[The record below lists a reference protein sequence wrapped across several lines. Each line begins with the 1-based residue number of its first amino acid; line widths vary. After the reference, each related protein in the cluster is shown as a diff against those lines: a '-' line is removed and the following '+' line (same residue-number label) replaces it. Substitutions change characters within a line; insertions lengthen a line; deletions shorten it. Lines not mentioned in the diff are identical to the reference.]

1 LKHLPTAITPA
12 IYDAALAD
20 DNLEIATEAAQH
32 WVRELARHD
41 GLLIGLSSG
50 AALEASRQVAS
61 RHDKAVIVTVFP
73 DGGYRYLEDSF
84 WDITT

>member
-1 LKHLPTAITPA
+1 LPTAITPA
-12 IYDAALAD
+12 IYDASLVD
-20 DNLEIATEAAQH
+20 DNLAIATEAAQH

-61 RHDKAVIVTVFP
+61 RNDNGVIVTIFP
-73 DGGYRYLEDSF
+73 DGGHRYLEDSF
-84 WDITT
+84 WESS